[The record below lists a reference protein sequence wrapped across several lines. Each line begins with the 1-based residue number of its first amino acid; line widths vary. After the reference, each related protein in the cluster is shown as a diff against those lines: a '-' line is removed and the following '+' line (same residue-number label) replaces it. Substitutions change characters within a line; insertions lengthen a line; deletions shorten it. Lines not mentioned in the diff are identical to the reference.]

1 MRAWARVLVWVPAAA
16 GFLAATW
23 VADWV
28 AGAAAGTAAF
38 AVARMALELAVREA
52 TARFLAESESPALD
66 VAELAVAARVGL
78 DPATVIEAKAA
89 VRAAVRRVM
98 VARGAGLAGLCRVP
112 ASAPRVAPAAARGAA
127 APAAPVCRAAAGS
140 EPGLSAAAPRDRDSA
155 CDGEHRDAGERAPR
169 E

>member
-112 ASAPRVAPAAARGAA
+112 ASAPRLAADAAWARAQAA
-127 APAAPVCRAAAGS
+127 TVDQAADDS
-140 EPGLSAAAPRDRDSA
+140 EPGSPATATSGPAKAS
-155 CDGEHRDAGERAPR
+155 DGEHRDADERAPR